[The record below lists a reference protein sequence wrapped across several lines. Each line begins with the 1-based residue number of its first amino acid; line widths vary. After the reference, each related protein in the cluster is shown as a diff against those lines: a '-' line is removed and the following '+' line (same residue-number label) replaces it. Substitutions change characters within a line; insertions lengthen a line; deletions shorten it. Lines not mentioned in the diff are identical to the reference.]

1 MDKPIQIILVLG
13 NSNIDIMNK
22 RLDTA
27 LLYYYK
33 LFRIYNQSNRE
44 REPNNTPIFGQTNNN
59 TPIFGQT
66 NNNTPI
72 FGQTNNNTPVFNFGQ
87 TNNNTP
93 VFNFGQTNNNTPV
106 FNFGQTNNTVNSV
119 QPNNTNNSVQPNNT
133 NNSVQPNNT
142 NNNIYILV
150 SGKGKGIETSFAKH
164 MTESDYMYDY
174 LVKKINK
181 DNIIKENDSMTTY
194 ESIFNSFNMI
204 KNIFN
209 SKTQLSTSISDFG
222 KPVKNYIY
230 INICTSTFHLKRTM
244 LISNYIILKNN
255 LTNNNNNYHYYF
267 QNENI
272 FLNNFN
278 VKYIHTNEIP
288 TNEQTSKELNLID
301 NFLSQSINHDIIL

>member
-22 RLDTA
+22 RLDSA
-27 LLYYYK
+27 LLHYYK
-33 LFRIYNQSNRE
+33 LFRTYHPSN
-44 REPNNTPIFGQTNNN
+44 REPNNTPVFGQTNNN
-59 TPIFGQT
+59 TVNFGQTNNTPVFNFGQTNNKTPIFNFGQT
-66 NNNTPI
+66 NNNTVNSVQP
-72 FGQTNNNTPVFNFGQ
+72 NNNTPVFNFGQ
-87 TNNNTP
+87 TNNNTVNSVQP
-93 VFNFGQTNNNTPV
+93 N
-106 FNFGQTNNTVNSV
+106 NNTVNSV
-119 QPNNTNNSVQPNNT
+119 QPNNNTINSVQPNNT
-133 NNSVQPNNT
+133 
-142 NNNIYILV
+142 NNIYILV

-174 LVKKINK
+174 LVKRINK
-181 DNIIKENDSMTTY
+181 DIIIKENDSMTTY

-209 SKTQLSTSISDFG
+209 SKTQLSTSISEFG

-255 LTNNNNNYHYYF
+255 LTYNNYNYHYYF

>member
-13 NSNIDIMNK
+13 NSNTDIMNK
-22 RLDTA
+22 RLDSA

-33 LFRIYNQSNRE
+33 LFRIYNQYNRE
-44 REPNNTPIFGQTNNN
+44 ITSNNTST
-59 TPIFGQT
+59 
-66 NNNTPI
+66 
-72 FGQTNNNTPVFNFGQ
+72 
-87 TNNNTP
+87 
-93 VFNFGQTNNNTPV
+93 
-106 FNFGQTNNTVNSV
+106 FNFGQTNNTPTFNFGNNTPTFNSV
-119 QPNNTNNSVQPNNT
+119 QPNNNTVNTVQTNNT
-133 NNSVQPNNT
+133 I
-142 NNNIYILV
+142 NNIYILV

-209 SKTQLSTSISDFG
+209 SKIQLSTSILDFG

>member
-44 REPNNTPIFGQTNNN
+44 REPNNTPIFGQ
-59 TPIFGQT
+59 I
-66 NNNTPI
+66 
-72 FGQTNNNTPVFNFGQ
+72 NNNTPVFNFGQ
-87 TNNNTP
+87 T
-93 VFNFGQTNNNTPV
+93 NNTPV

-119 QPNNTNNSVQPNNT
+119 QTNNTINNT
-133 NNSVQPNNT
+133 IN

-174 LVKKINK
+174 LVKKISK
-181 DNIIKENDSMTTY
+181 DNIIKENDSLTAY

-209 SKTQLSTSISDFG
+209 SKTQLSTSILDFG